1 MVQKYEENTYFS
13 LQCAEKLTNF
23 NLRFASSNSSCNV
36 WFSDINPVH
45 FSEGQS
51 SFIFCADPNI
61 PVLSLSLLLLPL
73 PDSQSRVSGN
83 VDTFVILFRYF
94 ATFIDIALTQLL
106 YFPCFTLSSVD
117 LRTPHCQHYLATQI
131 APFRK
136 ERIKNLT
143 MGQKQAERIKNLT
156 MSKKQRIKSLT
167 MSQKLTARHYYR
179 KAHHCR

>member
-1 MVQKYEENTYFS
+1 M
-13 LQCAEKLTNF
+13 QCAENSPILICGL
-23 NLRFASSNSSCNV
+23 LRPILVAKFGSQTLIL
-36 WFSDINPVH
+36 FI

-61 PVLSLSLLLLPL
+61 PFLSLSLCSLPL
-73 PDSQSRVSGN
+73 PDSQSRVRGSLH
-83 VDTFVILFRYF
+83 TFVILFRYF
-94 ATFIDIALTQLL
+94 ATFIYIALTQLL
-106 YFPCFTLSSVD
+106 NFPCFTLSSVD

-143 MGQKQAERIKNLT
+143 MSQKQA
-156 MSKKQRIKSLT
+156 
-167 MSQKLTARHYYR
+167 LTARHYYR

>member
-1 MVQKYEENTYFS
+1 MRRIHISPCSVLKNS
-13 LQCAEKLTNF
+13 PILICGL
-23 NLRFASSNSSCNV
+23 LRPILVATFGSQTLIL
-36 WFSDINPVH
+36 FI

-51 SFIFCADPNI
+51 SFIFCAD
-61 PVLSLSLLLLPL
+61 SLSLCLLPL
-73 PDSQSRVSGN
+73 PDSQSRVRGSLY
-83 VDTFVILFRYF
+83 TFVILFCYF

-143 MGQKQAERIKNLT
+143 MSQKQA
-156 MSKKQRIKSLT
+156 
-167 MSQKLTARHYYR
+167 LTARHYYR